1 MGSQGVPLE
10 KFVLVIPSTP
20 EQFAAQ
26 SPSASVAESCSC
38 GGLREPDNLA
48 LSAAPASR
56 AHAQLGESRPDQAV
70 FSGNRLNACRSRM
83 NAVRSRFIGDRSRFI
98 RCRSRMIEGRNRM
111 ND

>member
-26 SPSASVAESCSC
+26 SPSASVAGSCPC

-48 LSAAPASR
+48 LSAAPAALSPETR
-56 AHAQLGESRPDQAV
+56 EAR
-70 FSGNRLNACRSRM
+70 GNKTDAISFADVAGSCPC
-83 NAVRSRFIGDRSRFI
+83 G
-98 RCRSRMIEGRNRM
+98 GRRQGGTLALPAPPRWERR
-111 ND
+111 